1 MTIRNRVAAIV
12 AVSVLAV
19 GCTPT
24 LDRGVVAGKDHTPE
38 SVAMI
43 PQYTTMCVGNPP
55 VCSVQMIGMIP
66 VTNPEQWTLHLRDGD
81 KTGDHNVTPDEFG
94 KYQVGDRY
102 P

>member
-1 MTIRNRVAAIV
+1 MATIGAA
-12 AVSVLAV
+12 AVLAS

-24 LDRGVVAGKDHTPE
+24 LNAGVIEGKDHYPE

-43 PQYTTMCVGNPP
+43 PQYTTTCSGNPP

-66 VTNPEQWTLHLRDGD
+66 VVTPEAWTLHLRDGD
-81 KTGDHNVTPDEFG
+81 KTGDHNVTPDEFA
-94 KYQVGDRY
+94 KYQVRERY